1 MTAREVQLR
10 QQEMHEYMAST
21 VDSAFIQEYA
31 NRIGLMAEFPDLRA
45 PAKGPTPAEIK
56 AEKLL
61 VKNLSAEQK
70 KDWLANRTF
79 MVTGN
84 TTGIQYRLT
93 KSRTYGIETY
103 LYGRKIGRLCV
114 VAKDPKIPI
123 YDQLLA
129 QKLLIETDEK
139 AFVALANVS
148 A

>member
-1 MTAREVQLR
+1 
-10 QQEMHEYMAST
+10 MASM

-31 NRIGLMAEFPDLRA
+31 NMVSLSAGFSGLGPPPP

-70 KDWLANRTF
+70 KDWLADRTF

-84 TTGIQYRLT
+84 TTGIQYKLT

-103 LYGRKIGRLCV
+103 LYGRKIGKLCV